1 LSRIRLQIDS
11 LAAVQQRDLTAIG
24 AAVQF
29 CERHVVDAIRSVL
42 LDRSHQ
48 KDRPMCRAFAFSIIG
63 AALFA
68 TVGPAIAES
77 AETPIVATDAVAAWE
92 KWRAEENAA
101 WATREFAILKI
112 DDAVY
117 LNDGQSAW
125 LTNKRQKVLQYAW
138 TLDALAAPQGLRI
151 TYKNGK
157 AEVHHKGKSEVFTL
171 EEMRRVAVA
180 PGIDVRFALT
190 QVKPGV
196 NGLRVMVY
204 NQANPLAREFKG
216 LEHFAYNPDA
226 VVEAT
231 FEAAPSIEGVDFQT
245 SRGWLKR
252 INRAGYASFELM
264 GQPMKLAMYTDETDP
279 KKVKLLSA
287 FFLDELSG
295 KETYGVGRYLDIDV
309 NGLPQKLTI
318 DFNRAYN
325 PNCARSPHYNCP
337 YAVDKVAVELRAGEK
352 IPPKH

>member
-1 LSRIRLQIDS
+1 MRRP
-11 LAAVQQRDLTAIG
+11 
-24 AAVQF
+24 
-29 CERHVVDAIRSVL
+29 VVA
-42 LDRSHQ
+42 
-48 KDRPMCRAFAFSIIG
+48 
-63 AALFA
+63 AALLLSLSTLGAQARSPSADAEPPAA
-68 TVGPAIAES
+68 TAAEVS
-77 AETPIVATDAVAAWE
+77 AWE
-92 KWRAEENAA
+92 KWRGEENAA

-125 LTNKRQKVLQYAW
+125 LTNKKQKVLQYAW

-151 TYKNGK
+151 TYKGGK
-157 AEVHHKGKSEVFTL
+157 AEVHHKGKSETFTL
-171 EEMRRVAVA
+171 EEMRRVPVG

-190 QVKPGV
+190 QVNPGV

-216 LEHFAYNPDA
+216 LDHFAYDPQA
-226 VVEAT
+226 VVEAS
-231 FEAAPSIEGVDFQT
+231 FEPAPSIEGVDFQT

-252 INRAGYASFELM
+252 INRAGYASFTLM
-264 GQPMKLAMYTDETDP
+264 GKPVKLAMYTDETDP
-279 KKVKLLSA
+279 KKVKQLSA

-337 YAVDKVAVELRAGEK
+337 FAVDKIPVELRAGEK
-352 IPPKH
+352 MPPKH